1 MGYAHLPSLLS
12 HFATFPPNVLLFYVV
27 LASEPFLFFFSI
39 VLVCA
44 LQAFYLW
51 FLRESLF
58 VRMLSL
64 ISNRNLTHLAQT
76 IKGFISSHTWKIQR
90 QGLLRGY

>member
-12 HFATFPPNVLLFYVV
+12 HYATLPANVLLFYVV
-27 LASEPFLFFFSI
+27 LASEPFLSFSSV

-44 LQAFYLW
+44 LQAFYLC
-51 FLRESLF
+51 FLHESF
-58 VRMLSL
+58 VRRLSL

-76 IKGFISSHTWKIQR
+76 IKGFISSHTWKVQR